1 MAVASIH
8 LRSSAK
14 RMKNKPL
21 YQAIFGAKLYS
32 AYRYIKDKKD
42 VYAKPVATTLGFKLA
57 GNEAMING
65 SFEPFETEIIK
76 KIVPK
81 IDIFINVGAN
91 IGYYCCLAL
100 SYGRKVIAF
109 EPVNSNLQ
117 YLFRNIKAN
126 NWQNEIEVFPVAL
139 SDKIGLID
147 IYGEGT
153 GASLVKGWA
162 NTPEDSATIVAC
174 TTLDSIIGDK
184 YVGKQCLILVDI
196 EGAEKFML
204 NGAAKLL
211 IMHPKPIWIVE
222 ISITEHL
229 ADESKVN
236 SNLVETFNIFYEN
249 GYDVWTADDEC
260 RSVVKDEISLIAETG
275 INTIKTHNFIF
286 AENTKSDLFK

>member
-1 MAVASIH
+1 
-8 LRSSAK
+8 
-14 RMKNKPL
+14 MKNKPL